1 MQALSKL
8 FRISLS
14 KGKDI
19 IPLSDEFEHVENYL
33 KIQKARYRDKLNY
46 SIEMTG
52 LCDDRLILK
61 LVLQPI
67 VENAI
72 YHGIK
77 EKKGPGHIA
86 IKGMEEDGSL
96 IIKIEDDGAGMD
108 EETLKQIT
116 DQFKHRDDTAGYG
129 MINVHERIAL
139 TFGEPYGIT
148 VESRKGAGTA
158 VTIRLPI
165 LAKGGTSLE

>member
-1 MQALSKL
+1 MARKKGAEEVSDLVQALSKL

-77 EKKGPGHIA
+77 EKRG
-86 IKGMEEDGSL
+86 
-96 IIKIEDDGAGMD
+96 
-108 EETLKQIT
+108 
-116 DQFKHRDDTAGYG
+116 R
-129 MINVHERIAL
+129 
-139 TFGEPYGIT
+139 GILR
-148 VESRKGAGTA
+148 SKAWRRMA
-158 VTIRLPI
+158 R
-165 LAKGGTSLE
+165 